1 MSGLLEQ
8 IGFKKRTHVGISLSA
23 NNFVEL
29 VCIDKNTKSVVKYA
43 SGNIKYNNAIREIID
58 YDEFTEVLE
67 GLFEEAGLDPQEC
80 AVTLNLPNVH
90 FGITTMDNE
99 SEEPFIIENL
109 QSEIEDLY
117 IFKRNEPEIRH
128 CNFDSKKG
136 RGQKNVLFSAVQ
148 TKVIVKL
155 IEIFDSL
162 QCELVK
168 IDTSYSS
175 LLKAIQFCDRFSKYV
190 QKEEKTAILLI
201 TANSCSTFYLEGNVV
216 NDLFEEPLAVKSFS
230 SEEVYSTISKIA
242 ANTISKNSPQS
253 LLIISE
259 TDEVNSEL
267 LASRLEFSGEI
278 DCINK
283 NLNTNDQFIE
293 VSGIGSDIDANM
305 ISYMTIESVGAA
317 ASSYDD
323 YPLDLNFLP
332 DERIGKNVVSVGP
345 YEVEL
350 KNLATACILT
360 GIIVGLLIGLG
371 GKLILDSL
379 TNSLSEDASSSKR
392 KVKVFKERINK
403 SEKSKDKSIFPVL
416 KQIIDN
422 NTAVLDTYNALSTSI
437 PDEVYIKK
445 FVTTSEGG
453 IGIIGEAET
462 SEQVSAFLKGLK
474 ETKGDLSLMKISLNT
489 PEDPVPAKIQDGFT
503 FEIKTKDHDVYLYD
517 DYEPV
522 EMEQQVPA
530 PNNNRQQNNKKNS
543 GNKRSMTPPPPI
555 I

>member
-58 YDEFTEVLE
+58 YDEFSEVLE
-67 GLFEEAGLDPQEC
+67 GLFEEAGLDPSEC

-162 QCELVK
+162 QCELVR

-175 LLKAIQFCDRFSKYV
+175 LLKAIQFCDRFNKYV

-242 ANTISKNSPQS
+242 ANTVSKNNPQS

-305 ISYMTIESVGAA
+305 ISYMTIEAVGAA
-317 ASSYDD
+317 ASNYDD

-332 DERIGKNVVSVGP
+332 DERIGKNVVCVGP
-345 YEVEL
+345 YEIEL

-371 GKLILDSL
+371 GKLILNGL
-379 TNSLSEDASSSKR
+379 TNSISEDASSSKR
-392 KVKVFKERINK
+392 KVKVFKERISK

-422 NTAVLDTYNALSTSI
+422 NTAVTNTYNALSTSI

-489 PEDPVPAKIQDGFT
+489 PEDPVPAKIKNGFT

-517 DYEPV
+517 DYESV
-522 EMEQQVPA
+522 EMEQQTSVQ
-530 PNNNRQQNNKKNS
+530 NNRQQNNRKNS